1 MPFYQFLDHVG
12 RRAAH
17 SFKSD
22 MPLIDATYVSLSSLE
37 KLLLTII
44 QDHVYEGVPSH

>member
-1 MPFYQFLDHVG
+1 MDLSVFTVAYEFQVLQILTFCVPFYQFLDYVG

-22 MPLIDATYVSLSSLE
+22 VPLIDAT
-37 KLLLTII
+37 
-44 QDHVYEGVPSH
+44 